1 MSTFMVEIKETLAK
15 VIEVQ
20 AESIEQA
27 ISIVDELYKN
37 EKIVLD
43 ANDFI
48 DTEIKEYSQNL

>member
-1 MSTFMVEIKETLAK
+1 MNRFMVEIKETLAK

-20 AESIEQA
+20 AESIEEA

-43 ANDFI
+43 SNDFI
-48 DTEIKEYSQNL
+48 DTEIKEYNQNI